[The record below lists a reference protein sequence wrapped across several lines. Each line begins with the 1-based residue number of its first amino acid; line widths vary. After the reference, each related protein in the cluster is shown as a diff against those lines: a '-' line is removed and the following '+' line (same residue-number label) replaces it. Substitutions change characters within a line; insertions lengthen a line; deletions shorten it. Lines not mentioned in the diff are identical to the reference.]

1 MKIIPEKNYRRPI
14 YAIGMAAVMMTAAL
28 TACTDKIVELAGEE
42 TCIETSATNEPVVL
56 DGDVAVVT
64 ETEPYVELDGGVAID
79 ESEPTI

>member
-28 TACTDKIVELAGEE
+28 TACTDQTVELAGEE
-42 TCIETSATNEPVVL
+42 TCIETSATNEPVAL